1 MANDLRMRTAKLELP
16 GGRALHVA
24 LTFDDDGGPADL
36 VLGAGYASDN
46 ALKVLSEG
54 VNVPA
59 SVMPALRDALSTLQ
73 ADEDAASGPSSVT
86 DGSEAG

>member
-1 MANDLRMRTAKLELP
+1 MPDIRMRTMRVELP
-16 GGRALHVA
+16 GGRALHLC
-24 LTFDDDGGPADL
+24 LTFDDEGGPADL

-59 SVMPALRDALSTLQ
+59 VCMPALRDALSTLQ
-73 ADEDAASGPSSVT
+73 ADDVAAHGPLSAP
-86 DGSEAG
+86 DGSEAA